1 MFSLTLE
8 PQYERVWSGEDAL
21 LAPFLAK
28 YPLLYHQWRTYNA
41 EQPLIINTY
50 NTGTGK
56 TKAALLR
63 LLKRAHAIGFHR
75 LDSSEHNALLIAP
88 TNELLAQHTRDA
100 EEFCATCN
108 LPYRV
113 IPISKA
119 DLDAYQLQGQYEAE
133 VRRGAALHH
142 ILQNARRIDS
152 SEGKKATLF
161 VVNPDIFYY
170 AFYFCYNQ
178 YDRIPLFQDI
188 LMLFHY
194 IIIDEFHY
202 YSSKQFANFLFF
214 MKLSQHYGF
223 ADRQFCL
230 LTATPSTLV
239 KEYLKQLALSI
250 EWIEPENEQEQ
261 AVSPAEKTCALA
273 PVTFSLYSEQEMPDG
288 LVTLVQDKKA
298 DIAQMLHDGNDGACI
313 SGALWRINQ
322 VHSHLK
328 KAISSQ
334 DMGRLTGAESRA
346 GRAEAKGKRLILA
359 TPTVD
364 IGYNFDRAGKE
375 RQNIDFLLFDARSGD
390 EFIQRLGR
398 AGRVLGKKYQTVPSS
413 AFAVVKQ
420 ELYDALLS
428 FDGQSIQRSFLR
440 QLVEMHMPAR
450 HGLYSY
456 IQSGA
461 IAESVFPISQL
472 DRMASTADKPDIK
485 DLFEEVRALFAPESK
500 VGYEVLLWKAKRY
513 AAQKKDYGALERVPA
528 NMEECLS
535 ACRKRFE
542 TEQNKKKLWR
552 DKFEA
557 YDWLQTDLRDYFTEK
572 ARYSFRE
579 SFQPPLALISDPG
592 YLLSNDPI
600 SLYDALHIA
609 KNYEAR
615 YFATRQQW
623 QKHTT
628 SPVPDGAEEALVFC
642 DLIGLRAPDE
652 RLQLGYKLN
661 AQDYIRADWEEL
673 FVYRS
678 EKYEPTSL
686 YGLEVVALNSNR
698 AIDETIKNMVRDR
711 YVPALVA
718 AEGGRTAAEL
728 WRLQRL
734 GQLFLSELSVTFA
747 GPKTVNYFIV
757 LGTVALMAWAEI
769 LPHYRK
775 MDLRKAQKDDDGPL
789 IC

>member
-8 PQYERVWSGEDAL
+8 PQYERIWSGEDSL
-21 LAPFLAK
+21 LAPFLK
-28 YPLLYHQWRTYNA
+28 RYPLLYHQWRTYNA
-41 EQPLIINTY
+41 EKPLIINTY

-63 LLKRAHAIGFHR
+63 LLKRAHTIGFHR
-75 LDSSEHNALLIAP
+75 LDSSEHNALLVAP
-88 TNELLAQHTRDA
+88 TNELLAQHKRDA
-100 EEFCATCN
+100 EDFCRTCN

-113 IPISKA
+113 IAISKA
-119 DLDAYQLQGQYEAE
+119 DLDAYQLHGQYEAQ
-133 VRRGAALHH
+133 VRPGAALHH
-142 ILQNARRIDS
+142 ILQNARRVDS
-152 SEGKKATLF
+152 SEGKRATLF

-170 AFYFCYNQ
+170 AFYFCYHQ

-188 LMLFHY
+188 LTLFHY
-194 IIIDEFHY
+194 IIIDELHY

-230 LTATPSTLV
+230 LTATPGTLV
-239 KEYLKQLALSI
+239 KMYLERLDIPI
-250 EWIEPENEQEQ
+250 EWIEPDSEQEQ
-261 AVSPAEKTCALA
+261 LSLSEKTCALA
-273 PVTFSLYSEQEMPDG
+273 PVTLSLYSEQEMPDG
-288 LVTLVQDKKA
+288 LVTLVQEKKA
-298 DIAQMLHDGNDGACI
+298 DIAQMLGDGNDGACI
-313 SGALWRINQ
+313 SSALWRINQ
-322 VHSHLK
+322 VHSYL
-328 KAISSQ
+328 INTVPSQ
-334 DMGRLTGAESRA
+334 VMGRLTGAESRA
-346 GRAEAKGKRLILA
+346 GRTEAKGKRLILA

-364 IGYNFDRAGKE
+364 IGYNFDRGGKK

-398 AGRVLGKKYQTVPSS
+398 AGRVLGKEYQTVPSR

-420 ELYDALLS
+420 ELYDALLP
-428 FDGQSIQRSFLR
+428 FAEQPIHRSFLR

-461 IAESVFPISQL
+461 IAEAVFPISQL
-472 DRMASTADKPDIK
+472 DRMTATEDKPDIQ
-485 DLFEEVRALFAPESK
+485 DLFEEVRTLFAPKSTVK
-500 VGYEVLLWKAKRY
+500 YSTLLRKARRY
-513 AAQKKDYGALERVPA
+513 AIQKKDFGALERVPA
-528 NMEECLS
+528 NMEECIS
-535 ACRKRFE
+535 TCRKRFE
-542 TEQNKKKLWR
+542 TEHKKQWK
-552 DKFEA
+552 DAFAA
-557 YDWLQTDLRDYFTEK
+557 YDWLQSDLRDYFTEK
-572 ARYSFRE
+572 ARFSFRE
-579 SFQPPLALISDPG
+579 SFQPPSALISDPG
-592 YLLSNDPI
+592 FLLSNDPI

-609 KNYEAR
+609 KNYEAK

-623 QKHTT
+623 QKHTI
-628 SPVPDGAEEALVFC
+628 SSLPNGADEALVFC
-642 DLIGLRAPDE
+642 DLIALRAPNE

-661 AQDYIRADWEEL
+661 AQDYIRTDWEEL

-678 EKYEPTSL
+678 EEYEPTSL
-686 YGLEVVALNSNR
+686 YGLEVVVLNSNR

-718 AEGGRTAAEL
+718 AEGGRTAIEL
-728 WRLQRL
+728 WRLQHL

-747 GPKTVNYFIV
+747 GPQTVKYYIV
-757 LGTVALMAWAEI
+757 LGTMALLAWAEI

-775 MDLRKAQKDDDGPL
+775 MDLRKAQKNDDGPL